1 MMKLSVPS
9 SYRRRRRRKIGSDK
23 LPRLFNLLY
32 LIYTIFFKIQF

>member
-9 SYRRRRRRKIGSDK
+9 SYRRRRRRRKIGSDK

-32 LIYTIFFKIQF
+32 LIYTI